1 MLPRWLIV
9 GLMLLAAPGVGVA
22 ADAKSDAKAPVGL
35 VRDYGRLPLSFEAN
49 QGQTDPRVR
58 FLSRGPGYGLFL
70 TGDEA
75 VLVLRKPAAI
85 STQPSANSRQLSVV
99 SRPLHPTTDHQPPAT
114 DAFRPPIAN
123 RQSTIDNPEPRT
135 PALLRLRLMGA
146 NPAAEAQGLEE
157 LPGKSNYFLGNDP
170 KRWRT
175 NVPNYAKVA
184 YKNVYRGVDLVYY
197 GRQSERSGNPTPV
210 AGQQLEYDFV
220 VAPHTDPQTIA
231 FEIETDQSSIVSR
244 QLSVAQN
251 GDLVIQTDGG
261 EIRLHKPLVY
271 QADNPESK
279 IQNWRFLDGRYILR
293 PVRLGRS
300 NPKSKIANPKYEVS
314 FAVAAYDKSKP
325 LIIDPVLTYS
335 TFLGGGDNE
344 TGYGVAVDADG
355 NAYVTGSTGSIDFPT
370 ANPLQ
375 TSDGGDFDV
384 FVSKVNATGTALVY
398 STYLGGSGFDRG
410 TGIALD
416 SSGNVYL
423 TGMTASNNFP
433 TTTGAFQTTFGG
445 GTCGTVFCSDAFVAK
460 VKADGS
466 ALVYSTYLGGGDSDF
481 GQGIAVDAGGNAYV
495 TGSTLST
502 NFPTATPMQTATAGN
517 SDAFVTK
524 VKPDGAGLVYSTY
537 LGGADGDFG
546 QAIAVDTAGNAYLT
560 GYTFSANFPTASPL
574 QAANAGSAD
583 GFVSKLNAAG
593 STLVYSTYLG
603 GSGLD
608 RIFTLALDGS
618 GNTYITGDTASPDFP
633 LTNGAFQP
641 LMGAGTCGAAPCS
654 DAFVT
659 KLDSAGS
666 ALLYSTYLGGI
677 DVDQGSGIAVDA
689 SGNAFVTGFTRSA
702 DFPFLNAL
710 QTGFGAGTCGPDACP
725 DAFVTEL
732 DATGSGL
739 VYSTYLGGDETDFGQ
754 AIAVDAS
761 ANAFVTGST
770 ASHNFPATVGVL
782 QTVRGGDAPTGDA
795 FVAKIGPMVAPAIA
809 LFPQKL
815 TFSDRA
821 TGFTSPPQ
829 TVTLIN
835 SGSAPLSI
843 TSIVANGDFAQTN
856 TCGNSVAAGGATCTI
871 DVTFTPTETG
881 SRTGDITITDNAGGS
896 PHAIAL
902 TGTGITP
909 TPAVTLEPAPLD
921 FPDQTVG
928 TTSAG
933 QTVTLTN
940 SGTAELSITS
950 IAISGDYAQT
960 NTCPV
965 SPATLAVAAA
975 CTIDVTFT
983 PTTTGSRSGDIT
995 VTDNATGSPHKVILT
1010 GIGLP
1015 VFSLSATNTSVI
1027 ITRGTDSATFTVSA
1041 TAPAE
1046 FTSSITLGCVN
1057 NGVATCTYN
1066 PTSITSGQTSTLTV
1080 ANLKQITAAALNF
1093 QATGTSQNQTAT
1105 LDLSV
1110 PFADYSLSA
1119 SPNFATVAAGDA
1131 TSFTLTLTPANGFNG
1146 TATFSCSGLPQET
1159 KCVFSPESVTLDG
1172 TNPGTAEV
1180 SIQTT
1185 RRSAAPPPIRPWPRL
1200 PWLLGLMVFA
1210 VLATQARMARRRV
1223 PAFAALATALI
1234 LLALFLAS
1242 CGQDYYYPIHGT
1254 TQGTYTIALTG
1265 TSGGASHSTLIS
1277 LTVN

>member
-9 GLMLLAAPGVGVA
+9 GLALLAAPGVGMA
-22 ADAKSDAKAPVGL
+22 ADTRSDAKPPVRL
-35 VRDYGRLPLSFEAN
+35 VADYGKLPLSFEAN
-49 QGQTDPRVR
+49 QGQTDPRVK
-58 FLSRGPGYGLFL
+58 FLSRGRGYGLFL

-75 VLVLRKPAAI
+75 VLVLRKLSAI
-85 STQPSANSRQLSVV
+85 SRQPSERRNSKLETRSSGIDRRGVAGADALDSSLVTRHLSLETEV
-99 SRPLHPTTDHQPPAT
+99 
-114 DAFRPPIAN
+114 
-123 RQSTIDNPEPRT
+123 
-135 PALLRLRLMGA
+135 LRLRLMGA

-175 NVPNYAKVA
+175 NVPNYARVA

-197 GRQSERSGNPTPV
+197 GRQSERSANPTPV

-220 VAPHTDPQTIA
+220 VAPHTDPRTIA
-231 FEIETDQSSIVSR
+231 FEIETGNSKLENGQSKTENRKLKID
-244 QLSVAQN
+244 AN
-251 GDLVIQTDGG
+251 GDLLIQTGDG
-261 EIRLHKPLVY
+261 EVRFHKPLVY
-271 QADNPESK
+271 QVENPKSQ
-279 IQNWRFLDGRYILR
+279 IQNRKYLDGRYV
-293 PVRLGRS
+293 VRAS

-314 FAVAAYDKSKP
+314 FQVGAYDQSKP

-370 ANPLQ
+370 ASPLQ
-375 TSDGGDFDV
+375 TLDGGDFDV

-445 GTCGTVFCSDAFVAK
+445 GTCGTVFCPAAFVAK

-502 NFPTATPMQTATAGN
+502 NFPTATPMQAATAGN

-524 VKPDGAGLVYSTY
+524 VKPDGTGLVYSTY
-537 LGGADGDFG
+537 LGGANGDFG
-546 QAIAVDTAGNAYLT
+546 QAIAVDAAGNAYLT
-560 GYTFSANFPTASPL
+560 GYTFSANFPTVSPL

-593 STLVYSTYLG
+593 ATLLYSTYLG

-608 RIFTLALDGS
+608 RIFALALDGS
-618 GNTYITGDTASPDFP
+618 GNVYVTGDTASPDFP
-633 LTNGAFQP
+633 LTNAFQP
-641 LMGAGTCGAAPCS
+641 VMGAGTCGAGPCA

-666 ALLYSTYLGGI
+666 ALLYSTFLGGS
-677 DVDQGSGIAVDA
+677 DVDKGAGIAVNA
-689 SGNAFVTGFTRSA
+689 SSNAFVTGFTRSD
-702 DFPFLNAL
+702 DFPLLNAL

-732 DATGSGL
+732 DAAGSGL

-761 ANAFVTGST
+761 DNAFVTGST

-795 FVAKIGPMVAPAIA
+795 FVAKIGPMDAPAVA
-809 LFPQKL
+809 LFPQTL

-843 TSIVANGDFAQTN
+843 TSIVANGNFAQTN
-856 TCGNSVAAGGATCTI
+856 TCGDSVAAGGATCTI

-896 PHAIAL
+896 PHVIAL

-909 TPAVTLEPAPLD
+909 TPAVTLEPTPLD

-928 TTSAG
+928 PTSAA

-960 NTCPV
+960 NACPV
-965 SPATLAVAAA
+965 SPATLAVAAT

-983 PTTTGSRSGDIT
+983 PTTTGSRTGDIT
-995 VTDNATGSPHKVILT
+995 VTDNATGSPHKVTLT
-1010 GIGLP
+1010 GKGLP
-1015 VFSLSATNTSVI
+1015 VFSLSATNTSVTV
-1027 ITRGTDSATFTVSA
+1027 TRGTDSATFTVSA
-1041 TAPAE
+1041 TAPVE
-1046 FTSSITLGCVN
+1046 FTSSITLGCAN
-1057 NGVATCTYN
+1057 NGSATCTYN

-1110 PFADYSLSA
+1110 PFADYSLTV
-1119 SPNFATVAAGDA
+1119 SPTFAAVSAGDA
-1131 TSFTLTLTPANGFNG
+1131 TSLTLTLTPANGFNG
-1146 TATFSCSGLPQET
+1146 TATFSCAGLPQET
-1159 KCVFSPESVTLDG
+1159 TCAFSPASVTLDG
-1172 TNPGTAEV
+1172 TNPATAEV
-1180 SIQTT
+1180 SIRTT
-1185 RRSAAPPPIRPWPRL
+1185 QRSAAPPPVRPWPRL
-1200 PWLLGLMVFA
+1200 PWLFGLMVFA
-1210 VLATQARMARRRV
+1210 VLARLARMARRRV
-1223 PAFAALATALI
+1223 PAFAALATAL
-1234 LLALFLAS
+1234 LLFALFLAS
-1242 CGQDYYYPIHGT
+1242 CGQDYYNIRGT
-1254 TQGTYTIALTG
+1254 PQGTYTILVSS
-1265 TSGGASHSTLIS
+1265 TSGEATHSFIVS
-1277 LTVN
+1277 LTVT

>member
-9 GLMLLAAPGVGVA
+9 GLTLLAAPGVGMA
-22 ADAKSDAKAPVGL
+22 ADTRSGAKPPVRL
-35 VRDYGRLPLSFEAN
+35 VADYGKLPLSFEAN
-49 QGQTDPRVR
+49 QGQTDPRVK
-58 FLSRGPGYGLFL
+58 FLSRGRGYGLFL

-75 VLVLRKPAAI
+75 VLVLRKLSAA
-85 STQPSANSRQLSVV
+85 SGQPSDRRNSKLETRNSG
-99 SRPLHPTTDHQPPAT
+99 A
-114 DAFRPPIAN
+114 DARIPY
-123 RQSTIDNPEPRT
+123 PEPRT
-135 PALLRLRLMGA
+135 PAVLRLRLMGA

-157 LPGKSNYFLGNDP
+157 LPGKSNYFLGNDS

-197 GRQSERSGNPTPV
+197 GNQG
-210 AGQQLEYDFV
+210 QLEYDFV
-220 VAPHTDPQTIA
+220 VAPHTDPRTIV
-231 FEIETDQSSIVSR
+231 FEIETDQLSVVSR

-279 IQNWRFLDGRYILR
+279 IQNRQFLDGRYILR
-293 PVRLGRS
+293 PVRLGRA

-314 FAVAAYDKSKP
+314 FEVAAYDKSKP

-344 TGYGVAVDADG
+344 TGYGITVDADG

-370 ANPLQ
+370 ASPLQ
-375 TSDGGDFDV
+375 TSAGGDFDV
-384 FVSKVNATGTALVY
+384 FVSKVNPTGTALVY

-445 GTCGTVFCSDAFVAK
+445 GTCGTAFCSDAFVAK

-466 ALVYSTYLGGGDSDF
+466 ALVYATYLGGGDSDF

-502 NFPTATPMQTATAGN
+502 NFPTATPRQAATAGN

-524 VKPDGAGLVYSTY
+524 VKPDGTGLVYSTY

-546 QAIAVDTAGNAYLT
+546 QAIAVDTAENAYVT

-574 QAANAGSAD
+574 QATNAGSAD

-593 STLVYSTYLG
+593 STLIYSTYLG

-608 RIFTLALDGS
+608 RIFALALDGS
-618 GNTYITGDTASPDFP
+618 GRAYITGDTVSSDVDVTPFP
-633 LTNGAFQP
+633 LTNAFQP
-641 LMGAGTCGAAPCS
+641 VMGAGTCGAGPCS

-666 ALLYSTYLGGI
+666 ALLYSTFLGGS
-677 DVDQGSGIAVDA
+677 DVDKGAGIAVNP
-689 SGNAFVTGFTRSA
+689 SGNAFVTGFTRSD
-702 DFPFLNAL
+702 DFPLLHAL

-725 DAFVTEL
+725 DAFVTGL
-732 DATGSGL
+732 DTTGPGL

-761 ANAFVTGST
+761 DNAFVTGST

-795 FVAKIGPMVAPAIA
+795 FVAKIGPLDAPAVA

-815 TFSDRA
+815 TFADRA

-896 PHAIAL
+896 PQAMAL

-909 TPAVTLEPAPLD
+909 TPAVTLAPSPLD

-928 TTSAG
+928 PTSAA

-960 NTCPV
+960 NACPV
-965 SPATLAVAAA
+965 SPATLAVAAT

-983 PTTTGSRSGDIT
+983 PTTTGSRTGDIT
-995 VTDNATGSPHKVILT
+995 VTDNATGSPHKVTLT
-1010 GIGLP
+1010 GKGLP
-1015 VFSLSATNTSVI
+1015 VFSLSATNASVTV
-1027 ITRGTDSATFTVSA
+1027 TRGTDSATFTVSA

-1057 NGVATCTYN
+1057 NGSATCTYN

-1080 ANLKQITAAALNF
+1080 ANLKQITAPALNF

-1105 LDLSV
+1105 VDLSIL
-1110 PFADYSLSA
+1110 FADYSLSA
-1119 SPNFATVAAGDA
+1119 SPNFATVAAGDS

-1159 KCVFSPESVTLDG
+1159 TCVFSPESVTLDG

-1185 RRSAAPPPIRPWPRL
+1185 RRSATPPLPRPWFRL

-1210 VLATQARMARRRV
+1210 VLTGLLRMARRRG
-1223 PAFAALATALI
+1223 PAVAALATALI

-1242 CGQDYYYPIHGT
+1242 CGQDYYYPTHGT
-1254 TQGTYTIALTG
+1254 MQGTYTIALTG
-1265 TSGGASHSTLIS
+1265 TSGGASHFTLIS
-1277 LTVN
+1277 LIVN